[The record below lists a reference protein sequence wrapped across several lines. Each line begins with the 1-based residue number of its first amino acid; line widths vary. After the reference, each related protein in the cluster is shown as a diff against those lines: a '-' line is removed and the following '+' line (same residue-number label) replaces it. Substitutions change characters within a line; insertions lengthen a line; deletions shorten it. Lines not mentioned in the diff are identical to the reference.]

1 MRGRTCLLCAD
12 GVAAYLK
19 KITKSMNEL
28 LDKKIRNVYYIFC
41 RLYTVC
47 FDSSVGRAL
56 HSL

>member
-47 FDSSVGRAL
+47 LDSSVGRAL
-56 HSL
+56 HS

>member
-1 MRGRTCLLCAD
+1 MHEGRTCFLCAG
-12 GVAAYLK
+12 GVPAYLK
-19 KITKSMNEL
+19 KMTKSMNEL

-56 HSL
+56 HS

>member
-28 LDKKIRNVYYIFC
+28 LDKKIRNVYYI
-41 RLYTVC
+41 L
-47 FDSSVGRAL
+47 SVIHRVL
-56 HSL
+56 R

>member
-47 FDSSVGRAL
+47 FDSSVGREL
-56 HSL
+56 HS